1 MQRALVVGLA
11 FALLAPA
18 QAGVDPEIHN
28 ICKDSKDYSGCVQTH
43 TVGIQVPTKM
53 SEECWKDD
61 DNNRLCVA
69 SEGEDRFGLPK
80 KEGWIYWTDINGNV
94 SYFEWD
100 GKRRR
105 ANGWPKSVD
114 YKIIHKGETRYI
126 GRNVLFRYMQDP
138 TPSRS
143 ATIGSANTY
152 CSGTGAYLS
161 CNTTPAP
168 TITIPGSTGG
178 AISERYLYVFDCK
191 ESTWVYYNEKGKP
204 SGKWIKDTSSHPSCK
219 EINELPVLEYKL

>member
-1 MQRALVVGLA
+1 MTTTGFVLQAKEKTALA
-11 FALLAPA
+11 FL
-18 QAGVDPEIHN
+18 
-28 ICKDSKDYSGCVQTH
+28 
-43 TVGIQVPTKM
+43 
-53 SEECWKDD
+53 
-61 DNNRLCVA
+61 
-69 SEGEDRFGLPK
+69 K